1 MPQIQSTTVRT
12 MNDAAN
18 ISAQDLVIAI
28 LHRAGTDLPKPC
40 NIASAHSRLF
50 HDANSLTEW
59 INDSSQKNK
68 FLQQRSHSCPF
79 LPQQSEQS
87 QARDTQKHYP
97 CSVVDMIEHKQ
108 DIWHLKNP
116 WSDCFP
122 RCRVTLAAVSSS
134 TYSTP
139 AVLLPSPRVH
149 VAAPD
154 MMLEA
159 AESIILDGVQ
169 DLSHH

>member
-108 DIWHLKNP
+108 DI
-116 WSDCFP
+116 
-122 RCRVTLAAVSSS
+122 
-134 TYSTP
+134 
-139 AVLLPSPRVH
+139 
-149 VAAPD
+149 
-154 MMLEA
+154 
-159 AESIILDGVQ
+159 
-169 DLSHH
+169 